1 MIIKKI
7 VLNNFRQYYGEQSLS
22 FAYGETDNVT
32 VIHGENGS
40 GKTALIN
47 AFLWVLYG
55 KPLNLPN
62 PNEIINRR
70 FARESMLV
78 GLSEISTSVKLFF
91 NDGNHQFE
99 IERFLNHKFDGVTYT
114 PFKKSEVLLKR
125 INELGE
131 GEIIKSVTDTIDKII
146 PQKLSSFF
154 FFDGE
159 RIDNL
164 GKQRAKTEIKDS
176 IKLMMGLDLFVSAKK
191 DLRSAKNKLQG
202 ELAQKNG
209 GEYEELINK
218 RGILYNEKELIEK
231 KLLDTRDNT
240 VALQEE
246 IKVIDEKLQADAE
259 IGALQIEYDS
269 KKKELER
276 LQKNLTLIETELAK
290 LLSSNGHLVIA
301 LPLIQ
306 QIELK
311 SENDDR
317 IESYIDEE
325 FLEKL
330 EQEEI
335 CICGRPISEHEKEH
349 IMHLRKSSI
358 YSQDNGINVLHKKMS
373 IIKEKRNGIF
383 EQVRAYSNQRN
394 QQLKDIMTVQQEIAE
409 LNISKSTRNNPEL
422 VDLQK
427 KFTQLESSIQEQKAM
442 IIYYE
447 KQREEL
453 TLKVDLLEK
462 QIIKKERENLK
473 ELNLQNSL
481 NTAMKFESVIDRLL
495 KFQEEDIRKRLAF
508 QIKEVFSKF
517 LRKNYNVTMTNEYEL
532 IVTDSGHEEVG
543 MSQGEGQLTS
553 LAFIGAIVDMQ
564 RKKAEKP
571 NGGLQ
576 IKGANMKAVYPLVMD
591 SPFGALDADHRKRV
605 AEGIHQL
612 SDQVIVIVSTSQWDG
627 EVENQLNKHAGK
639 EYTLRY
645 IEDNNNLE
653 YTQILE
659 GRI

>member
-218 RGILYNEKELIEK
+218 RKILYDEKELIEK

-276 LQKNLTLIETELAK
+276 LQKNLTLIENELAK

-306 QIELK
+306 QIE
-311 SENDDR
+311 
-317 IESYIDEE
+317 
-325 FLEKL
+325 
-330 EQEEI
+330 
-335 CICGRPISEHEKEH
+335 
-349 IMHLRKSSI
+349 
-358 YSQDNGINVLHKKMS
+358 HK
-373 IIKEKRNGIF
+373 I
-383 EQVRAYSNQRN
+383 
-394 QQLKDIMTVQQEIAE
+394 
-409 LNISKSTRNNPEL
+409 
-422 VDLQK
+422 
-427 KFTQLESSIQEQKAM
+427 
-442 IIYYE
+442 
-447 KQREEL
+447 
-453 TLKVDLLEK
+453 
-462 QIIKKERENLK
+462 
-473 ELNLQNSL
+473 
-481 NTAMKFESVIDRLL
+481 
-495 KFQEEDIRKRLAF
+495 
-508 QIKEVFSKF
+508 
-517 LRKNYNVTMTNEYEL
+517 
-532 IVTDSGHEEVG
+532 
-543 MSQGEGQLTS
+543 
-553 LAFIGAIVDMQ
+553 
-564 RKKAEKP
+564 
-571 NGGLQ
+571 
-576 IKGANMKAVYPLVMD
+576 
-591 SPFGALDADHRKRV
+591 
-605 AEGIHQL
+605 
-612 SDQVIVIVSTSQWDG
+612 
-627 EVENQLNKHAGK
+627 
-639 EYTLRY
+639 
-645 IEDNNNLE
+645 
-653 YTQILE
+653 
-659 GRI
+659 